1 MSGLAQLLRM
11 TPRNCEGQY
20 VVAWRLEVSPPC
32 TLHQHDDAFGNL
44 THFFTAEG
52 AASELRIAIEGVVET
67 QDTHGVVTG
76 ALERFPPSLYLRET
90 PLTTPDAALQA
101 AAASIRASAG
111 DNELDLLHRLQ
122 TKLHEEI
129 LFVPIRPIQ
138 VPARRKLSRW
148 AAASV
153 RTSPTFLSPSPEVP
167 AFRPAMS
174 AELLPI
180 GRGNSAGSGT
190 CLGRSVRPGPRV
202 GWIRSH
208 QRHFDYRCARAC
220 RHRSGLFG
228 CRAGPRHA
236 LWWPR
241 QIDGSRRSRAAGT
254 PAEPILRTGA

>member
-1 MSGLAQLLRM
+1 MRLQISHSTTYHYEAPVSGLAQLLRM

-101 AAASIRASAG
+101 AAASIRAYAG
-111 DNELDLLHRLQ
+111 VYECDGVHRLQ

-129 LFVPIRPIQ
+129 LFDTDPTNTGT
-138 VPARRKLSRW
+138 S
-148 AAASV
+148 AA
-153 RTSPTFLSPSPEVP
+153 E
-167 AFRPAMS
+167 AFA
-174 AELLPI
+174 L
-180 GRGNSAGSGT
+180 GRGVCQDSTHIFITIARSAG
-190 CLGRSVRPGPRV
+190 VP
-202 GWIRSH
+202 
-208 QRHFDYRCARAC
+208 
-220 RHRSGLFG
+220 
-228 CRAGPRHA
+228 
-236 LWWPR
+236 
-241 QIDGSRRSRAAGT
+241 
-254 PAEPILRTGA
+254 